1 MFDNVLNRENNI
13 QKVST
18 SLVPSYVLY
27 TLFGI
32 YDNCLKHSKILSF
45 FMVHDMELN
54 ISQVIFDSTV
64 KIWAQFYCWSFAEL

>member
-27 TLFGI
+27 TLFGKSI
-32 YDNCLKHSKILSF
+32 I
-45 FMVHDMELN
+45 HDCFMELK
-54 ISQVIFDSTV
+54 ISRVIFDSM
-64 KIWAQFYCWSFAEL
+64 IHFFC

>member
-18 SLVPSYVLY
+18 SLEFSTILCAVHTIWYLKS
-27 TLFGI
+27 I
-32 YDNCLKHSKILSF
+32 IHNCLKHSKILSF

-54 ISQVIFDSTV
+54 ISRVIFDSTV
-64 KIWAQFYCWSFAEL
+64 KI